1 MYIIFHKIN
10 EYVKDFDGIEY
21 LTLIPG
27 NGKDK
32 FLLIK
37 FKDIFDKFR
46 YFIQIIMKII
56 QHLR

>member
-56 QHLR
+56 